1 MKLHILVILIILT
14 VSTISL
20 AQSLNRE
27 PACQTLTPA
36 SAGGLLPRN
45 SSVMVLRY
53 LGTSNY
59 EIAFRGK
66 VILLDTFYDGQR
78 GPEARLIGFK
88 GDDVKRADAILI
100 GHPHID
106 HFADAPFISKKLG
119 VPVFVAPAGRPIL
132 EKEQVPANLIKFV
145 RGGESI
151 KMNGFTI
158 MTALARHSNLDPK
171 VSAKYGEAA
180 GMIEP
185 PTPELL
191 AYLTK
196 TVVPYNPLSND
207 PEMDIPT
214 RGTIGY
220 VIAFDNGFKVAFRD
234 SPGAV
239 TDGERELMQ
248 KVGGKTNVA
257 IIAHQGFGT
266 KAVMD
271 VTMPL
276 AKLYNPKLF
285 LPAHQDKLFGGI
297 TDYSTTPLFMAFRD
311 ELPNTKGVDPMY
323 RSPICIN
330 TKTDEYF
337 YNQNAK

>member
-1 MKLHILVILIILT
+1 MILKFSVILIVFL
-14 VSTISL
+14 SASSGFG
-20 AQSLNRE
+20 QSLSRE

-36 SAGGLLPRN
+36 SVGGLLPRN
-45 SSVMVLRY
+45 PAVMVLRY

-66 VILLDTFYDGQR
+66 IILLDTFYDGQR
-78 GPEARLIGFK
+78 GPNARLIGLK

-100 GHPHID
+100 GHPHLD
-106 HFADAPFISKKLG
+106 HFADAPSISKRLN
-119 VPVFVAPAGRPIL
+119 VPLFVAPAGRPIL
-132 EKEQVPANLIKFV
+132 EREQVPVNLIKYV
-145 RGGESI
+145 KGGEAI
-151 KMNGFTI
+151 KINGFTL

-180 GMIEP
+180 AMVES
-185 PTPELL
+185 PTAELI

-196 TVVPYNPLSND
+196 TVAPYNLPSND

-220 VIAFDNGFKVAFRD
+220 VIVFDNGFKVAFRD

-239 TDGERELMQ
+239 TDGERELIQ

-257 IIAHQGFGT
+257 IIAHQGFGEKT
-266 KAVMD
+266 VMN

-276 AKLYNPKLF
+276 ARLYNQKLF

-297 TDYSTTPLFMAFRD
+297 TDYSTIPLFMAFQD
-311 ELPNTKGVDPMY
+311 ELPNTKGIDPMY

-330 TKTDEYF
+330 TKTDEF
-337 YNQNAK
+337 YYGQNAR